1 MEGCP
6 DRGDLS
12 FMKVEKPSAR
22 KAGKDAGEPWNPVDP
37 DPEEGFSRTVHIRS
51 ERHTLTG
58 DWIMP
63 RDPLGIVL
71 FAHGSG
77 SSRHSRRN
85 KAVARYLVGRG
96 MGTLLLDLLT
106 PVEEE
111 VDSVTRHLRFD
122 IPLLARR
129 LVDATRWLKDQPEA
143 REFPVGYFGASTG
156 AAAALVAAGILREG
170 VAVVVS
176 RGGRPDLAGNS
187 LPHVTSPTL
196 LLVGGN
202 DLVVEQLNRKALGQL
217 KCTKE
222 LVIIPGASHLFEE
235 AGMLDQVAVRAAD
248 WFTRQFAHDRES
260 HPAPVATDHEE
271 GVER

>member
-1 MEGCP
+1 
-6 DRGDLS
+6 
-12 FMKVEKPSAR
+12 MK
-22 KAGKDAGEPWNPVDP
+22 
-37 DPEEGFSRTVHIRS
+37 EGFSKTIHLRS
-51 ERHTLTG
+51 GGHTLTG

-63 RDPLGIVL
+63 SEPLGIVL

-85 KAVARYLVGRG
+85 KSVARYLAGRG

-111 VDSVTRHLRFD
+111 IDSVTGHLRFD

-129 LVDATRWLKDQPEA
+129 LADATRWLQDQAEA
-143 REFPVGYFGASTG
+143 KGLCLGYFGASTG
-156 AAAALVAAGILREG
+156 AGAALIAAADLGEQIAA
-170 VAVVVS
+170 VVS
-176 RGGRPDLAGNS
+176 RGGRPDLAGDS

-202 DLVVEQLNRKALGQL
+202 DLVVEQLNRKALGEL
-217 KCTKE
+217 TCTKE

-235 AGMLDQVAVRAAD
+235 PGMLDQVAVRAAD
-248 WFTRQFAHDRES
+248 WFTRHFARHRES
-260 HPAPVATDHEE
+260 HRTGRATPSPVAVEKAE
-271 GVER
+271 GVEL